1 MSISGSVVAL
11 SRGSSGAQGV
21 GEEGRERGRAVVGTK
36 GHNLLVSGY
45 EWLQQIDQE
54 GFPLS
59 ISLNENLCDFL
70 KCHPCHF
77 AEKLNWCN

>member
-21 GEEGRERGRAVVGTK
+21 GEEGRQRGLPVVGTK
-36 GHNLLVSGY
+36 GHYLLVSSY
-45 EWLQQIDQE
+45 RWLQQIDQE

-59 ISLNENLCDFL
+59 ISPNENL
-70 KCHPCHF
+70 
-77 AEKLNWCN
+77 

>member
-21 GEEGRERGRAVVGTK
+21 GEEGRQRGRAVVVVGTK

-45 EWLQQIDQE
+45 RWLQQIDQE
-54 GFPLS
+54 SFPLS
-59 ISLNENLCDFL
+59 ISPNENL
-70 KCHPCHF
+70 
-77 AEKLNWCN
+77 

>member
-21 GEEGRERGRAVVGTK
+21 GEEGRQRGRAVVETK

-45 EWLQQIDQE
+45 RWLQQIDQE
-54 GFPLS
+54 SFPLS
-59 ISLNENLCDFL
+59 ISLNENL
-70 KCHPCHF
+70 
-77 AEKLNWCN
+77 